1 MKIIVSAFAVCFVL
15 AGAIWLRA
23 QEQSRPAGPL
33 GEAQVLALVAGD
45 ALPEDIVH
53 FLSVRGLAFHPAES
67 YLAQLKAAGAP
78 LSVIDALKTA
88 RVTPSNAPEHSSSP
102 ELLNDLVTAATLK
115 RGEKYAEATVVLTT
129 ALRDSFDKSDVG
141 FVMAGVLSQQ
151 EEWEAAGRIYDQIL
165 DDDAHYPEAHAKY
178 SYALDKTG
186 DVTDALSQAKE
197 ALDEYPDD
205 AEAHRFAGIAYDDM
219 GNTQAEFA
227 EYNEALRIKPDY
239 AVVHY
244 DIGYSYGHR
253 GAYPQAIVEYRK
265 AIALDPSFVNSYLN
279 LGNML
284 DDTGNLPGAIQEWR
298 KAKELAPRRIE
309 PRMNL
314 ANALLRAQS
323 VKEAINE
330 YRELEAIAPDSEMC
344 HRCFAYALFNDYE
357 FDAAEKEFKEAI
369 SIDPSDSEAYAGLGG
384 VEEERKNYD
393 AALKD
398 YEHGAELDP
407 TALNARVGA
416 GRVLL
421 IQKKNQEACV
431 MLKEAVEVRPA
442 NASAHELYARA
453 LDATGNIPAAISE
466 FAQSYSLD
474 HKPGVMDELA
484 AEYEKNGDWV
494 NALDQYRRAVTE
506 QTTFESKSLIQ
517 QFAYWKLPVSP
528 AEAFEAAKGRYAAHL
543 VELRAAGKSV
553 EAAELDRRVQATI
566 ATTSLSDQLDA
577 AMAKASDVE
586 HKGQIDEAEKDYK
599 DAVDI
604 ALKLQPPDVRV
615 MMSLWHLGNCYLS
628 RKDFPDA
635 ESAFDR
641 ELGVATSLYGK
652 DSPNLTIP
660 LHDLGFVA
668 LMQDDYVSASK
679 DFGRVIDLNEKT
691 YGPESKQVSQA
702 LVAAAQ
708 VPFKQK
714 KYDQAEPYLTRAL
727 QIDESM
733 NGKDSIYNL
742 MSLGPLCQF
751 YDESGNWQKGLAC
764 DQEAVSIIEKQY
776 GSDSPNLIH
785 LLEFESHALRHLGK
799 TEDADGVDAHVKN
812 LQKFLPPSGAGPMF
826 GAAQPPQ
833 KPSRQP

>member
-1 MKIIVSAFAVCFVL
+1 MKIVISGLAVCLLL
-15 AGAIWLRA
+15 AGAVWLRA
-23 QEQSRPAGPL
+23 KEQSGPAGPM
-33 GEAQVLALVAGD
+33 GEAQILALVAGD

-53 FLSVRGLAFHPAES
+53 FVSVRGLTFHPGES
-67 YLAQLKAAGAP
+67 YLTELKTAGAAP
-78 LSVIDALKTA
+78 SVIDALKIA
-88 RVTPSNAPEHSSSP
+88 KVIPPNAPEHDASP
-102 ELLNDLVTAATLK
+102 EFLNDLVSAATLK
-115 RGEKYAEATVVLTT
+115 RDEKYAEATVVLTA

-141 FVMAGVLSQQ
+141 FVMGGVLSQQ

-186 DVTDALSQAKE
+186 DFTGALSQAKE
-197 ALDEYPDD
+197 ALDEYADD
-205 AEAHRFAGIAYDDM
+205 PEAHRFAGVAYDDM
-219 GNTQAEFA
+219 GNTQAELA
-227 EYNEALRIKPDY
+227 EYNEALHIKPDY

-244 DIGYSYGHR
+244 DIGYSYDHR
-253 GAYPQAIVEYRK
+253 GAFPQAIVEYRK
-265 AIALDPSFVNSYLN
+265 AIALDPTFVNSHLN

-284 DDTGNLPGAIQEWR
+284 DETGNLPGAIQEWR

-330 YRELEAIAPDSEMC
+330 YRELEAMAPDSEVC

-357 FDAAEKEFKEAI
+357 FDAAEKEFKEAV
-369 SIDPSDSEAYAGLGG
+369 SIDPSDSDAYAGLGG
-384 VEEERKNYD
+384 IEEQKKNYD
-393 AALKD
+393 AALQD

-421 IQKKNQEACV
+421 IQKKYQDACA
-431 MLKEAVEVRPA
+431 MPKEAVEVRPA
-442 NASAHELYARA
+442 NASAHELYAQA
-453 LDATGNIPAAISE
+453 LDASANVPAAISE

-474 HKPGVMDELA
+474 HQPRVMDELA

-494 NALDQYRRAVTE
+494 NAMDQYRRAVAE
-506 QTTFESKSLIQ
+506 QVTFESKSLIQ

-528 AEAFEAAKGRYAAHL
+528 AQAFDAAKGRYAAHL
-543 VELRAAGKSV
+543 VELRAAGKSA
-553 EAAELDRRVQATI
+553 EAADLDKRVQATI
-566 ATTSLSDQLDA
+566 ATTNISDQLDA
-577 AMAKASDVE
+577 AMARASDVE
-586 HKGQIDEAEKDYK
+586 QKGQIDEAEKDYK

-615 MMSLWHLGNCYLS
+615 MMSLWHLGNCYFS

-635 ESAFDR
+635 QAAFDR
-641 ELGVATSLYGK
+641 ELGVATNLYGK
-652 DSPNLTIP
+652 ESPNLTIP
-660 LHDLGFVA
+660 LHDLGLIA
-668 LMQDDYVSASK
+668 LMQGDYVSADK
-679 DFGRVIDLNEKT
+679 YFGRVIDLNEKT

-708 VPFKQK
+708 VAFKQK
-714 KYDQAEPYLTRAL
+714 KYDEAEPYLTRAL

-733 NGKDSIYNL
+733 NGKGSIYNL

-751 YDESGNWQKGLAC
+751 YDESAKWQKGLPC
-764 DQEAVSIIEKQY
+764 DQEAVSIIEKQF
-776 GSDSPNLIH
+776 GPDSPNLIH

-799 TEDADGVDAHVKN
+799 TDDADKVDAHLKD
-812 LQKFLPPSGAGPMF
+812 LQKLLPPTGTGPIF
-826 GAAQPPQ
+826 GAAQSPQ
-833 KPSRQP
+833 K

>member
-1 MKIIVSAFAVCFVL
+1 MKIIVAGFAVCLVL
-15 AGAIWLRA
+15 AGAVWVKA
-23 QEQSRPAGPL
+23 QEQSRPSGPM
-33 GEAQVLALVAGD
+33 GEAEVLALVAGD

-53 FLSVRGLAFHPAES
+53 FVSVRGLTFHPGQS
-67 YLAQLKAAGAP
+67 YLAQLKTAGAVP
-78 LSVIDALKTA
+78 SVMEALKTA
-88 RVTPSNAPEHSSSP
+88 AVTPSNAPEHSSSP
-102 ELLNDLVTAATLK
+102 DLLNDLVTAATLK
-115 RGEKYAEATVVLTT
+115 RGEKYTEATVVLTN

-141 FVMAGVLSQQ
+141 FVMAGVLSRQ

-186 DVTDALSQAKE
+186 DLTDALSQAKD

-205 AEAHRFAGIAYDDM
+205 AEAHRFAGVAYDDM
-219 GNTQAEFA
+219 GNTQAELA

-244 DIGYSYGHR
+244 DIGYFYDHR
-253 GAYPQAIVEYRK
+253 GAFPQAIVEYRK
-265 AIALDPSFVNSYLN
+265 AIALDPTFANSHLN

-284 DDTGNLPGAIQEWR
+284 DYTGNLPEAIQEWR
-298 KAKELAPRRIE
+298 RAKELAPRRIE

-314 ANALLRAQS
+314 ANGFMRLQS
-323 VKEAINE
+323 VHEAINE

-369 SIDPSDSEAYAGLGG
+369 SMDPSDSDAYAGLGSI
-384 VEEERKNYD
+384 EEQKKNYD

-407 TALNARVGA
+407 TGLNARVGA

-421 IQKKNQEACV
+421 IQKKNQEACA

-506 QTTFESKSLIQ
+506 QTTFESKSLIE

-528 AEAFEAAKGRYAAHL
+528 GEAYEAAKGRYAAHL
-543 VELRAAGKSV
+543 ADLRAAGKGA
-553 EAAELDRRVQATI
+553 EAEALDKRVQATI
-566 ATTSLSDQLDA
+566 AATSLSDQLDA
-577 AMAKASDVE
+577 AMAKASDVAQ
-586 HKGQIDEAEKDYK
+586 HGSADEAEKDYK

-604 ALKLQPPDVRV
+604 ALKMQPPDLRV
-615 MMSLWHLGNCYLS
+615 LMSLWHLGNCYLA

-641 ELGVATSLYGK
+641 ELEIAT
-652 DSPNLTIP
+652 
-660 LHDLGFVA
+660 
-668 LMQDDYVSASK
+668 VSTARIRRICQSRSNRWQPPRCC
-679 DFGRVIDLNEKT
+679 RVISPPPRNI
-691 YGPESKQVSQA
+691 PPA
-702 LVAAAQ
+702 
-708 VPFKQK
+708 
-714 KYDQAEPYLTRAL
+714 R
-727 QIDESM
+727 SM
-733 NGKDSIYNL
+733 
-742 MSLGPLCQF
+742 
-751 YDESGNWQKGLAC
+751 
-764 DQEAVSIIEKQY
+764 
-776 GSDSPNLIH
+776 
-785 LLEFESHALRHLGK
+785 
-799 TEDADGVDAHVKN
+799 
-812 LQKFLPPSGAGPMF
+812 
-826 GAAQPPQ
+826 
-833 KPSRQP
+833 